1 MASSHLSSFRRSVRR
16 RGLRLTRRCTPIC
29 ESRETIR
36 RTGASHL
43 RSGVLGRKP
52 IAHSRSA
59 PGMSSRR
66 MSGTWGSR
74 DRQAWA
80 LSSVRR
86 RAHSAADV
94 AQSKLTGRDP
104 AVFEIR
110 HQDHAV
116 PGTSLNGDNATVI
129 PLAARSASRPPSPL
143 WRNKDETTSPE
154 AIEMNNFACRKT
166 YRKQRAKGQ

>member
-52 IAHSRSA
+52 MAHSRSA

-74 DRQAWA
+74 GRQAWA
-80 LSSVRR
+80 LSSVKL
-86 RAHSAADV
+86 RAYS
-94 AQSKLTGRDP
+94 RY
-104 AVFEIR
+104 
-110 HQDHAV
+110 
-116 PGTSLNGDNATVI
+116 SLH
-129 PLAARSASRPPSPL
+129 LAACAVQIKASLPNYGPMLRFHTMVTVNKVTTCAGRLDAFSGSPNGKPRWHSGDL
-143 WRNKDETTSPE
+143 KRQLFG
-154 AIEMNNFACRKT
+154 I
-166 YRKQRAKGQ
+166 